1 MSEMSSDQDRTADG
15 SRGDVARH
23 YNKEFWGKESSKFLS
38 PHHRLKKVARII
50 NRTTGVRECDL
61 LDVGCGPGTLM
72 HLLRPNIHYHGIDLF
87 VSEPAPHLV
96 EADLLES
103 PIAFGDKRFDI
114 VVAQGVFEYLG
125 DSQSQKFA
133 EISDILRPDGTF
145 IVSYSNFGH
154 RKPEIYGPYSNVQSF
169 EAFRA
174 SLSRHFDVRRYLP
187 TSHNWNHGQPTRK
200 LVRVAN
206 MYLNM
211 NIPFITPRLA
221 VEYFFICAP
230 LGKGSLADQRSGA
243 LPTGPA

>member
-1 MSEMSSDQDRTADG
+1 MSEMSSDQDRPTDG
-15 SRGDVARH
+15 ARGEVARP
-23 YNKEFWGKESSKFLS
+23 YSKEFWGAESSKFLA
-38 PHHRLKKVARII
+38 PHHRLQKVARII
-50 NRTTGVRECDL
+50 NRTAGVQQCDL

-72 HLLRPNIHYHGIDLF
+72 RLLRPNIHYHGIDLY
-87 VSEPAPHLV
+87 VGEPAPYLV

-154 RKPEIYGPYSNVQSF
+154 RKPEIYRPYSNVQSL
-169 EAFRA
+169 EAFRT

-200 LVRVAN
+200 VVRAAN
-206 MYLNM
+206 MHLNV
-211 NIPFITPRLA
+211 NIPFITPKLA
-221 VEYFFICAP
+221 VEYFFICSP
-230 LGKGSLADQRSGA
+230 SGRGSVADPRSDA